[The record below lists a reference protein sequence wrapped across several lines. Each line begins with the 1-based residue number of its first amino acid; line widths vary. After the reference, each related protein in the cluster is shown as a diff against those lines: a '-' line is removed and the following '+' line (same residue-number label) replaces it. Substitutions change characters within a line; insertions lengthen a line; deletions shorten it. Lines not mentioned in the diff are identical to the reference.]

1 MTKPNADK
9 DVEKLNHSYIAGGDK
24 KLYSY
29 SVKTTWQFL
38 IKLKI
43 ELPYTPA
50 IPLIHSKA
58 LKAGLKQ
65 ISLHPCS

>member
-43 ELPYTPA
+43 ELPYTPQLYSREPFQENENYVH
-50 IPLIHSKA
+50 INNST
-58 LKAGLKQ
+58 
-65 ISLHPCS
+65 